1 MQRNLRRRN
10 YRKRDP
16 GAGAILLLILVML
29 LAQSEPERQQVRIY
43 PEGVEQYPGV
53 LPILPGMRANPKLDS
68 PISEG
73 KEVIL

>member
-16 GAGAILLLILVML
+16 GAGAILLLILGML
-29 LAQSEPERQQVRIY
+29 LAQSESERQQVRIY

-53 LPILPGMRANPKLDS
+53 LPILPGKKANSKMDS
-68 PISEG
+68 AISDG

>member
-16 GAGAILLLILVML
+16 GAGAVFLLILGML
-29 LAQSEPERQQVRIY
+29 LAQSEPERQQGRIISRGRGAI
-43 PEGVEQYPGV
+43 P
-53 LPILPGMRANPKLDS
+53 RCAANTTGHEVIS
-68 PISEG
+68 QIAISEG